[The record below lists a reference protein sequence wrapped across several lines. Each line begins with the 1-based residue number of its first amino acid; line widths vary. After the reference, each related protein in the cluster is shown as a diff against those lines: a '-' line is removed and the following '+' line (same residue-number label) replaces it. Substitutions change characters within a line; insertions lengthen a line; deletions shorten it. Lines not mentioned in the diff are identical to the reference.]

1 VQCASVGG
9 RGALLVECAA
19 KKKNEAF
26 WSHVFHSSTFFISLV
41 VFNVGYVWSSAWLFS
56 GRAEDWNLAHPL
68 AVCRLLVERRDDKL
82 VLEFTKQD
90 SDSNSSGVHNSS
102 KTKVFAQALLDCSIQ
117 PTTSVSSNGDGSS
130 KQSASSV
137 IPPQQRKIQH
147 WLEGTVDS
155 SRYFTLRILA
165 PNGRDEVLIGFGFRD
180 REPATD
186 LRESLQHYESA
197 MRRQAE
203 AALAS
208 TVSHDETSES
218 LPLSSTFS
226 AIPKLAKG
234 EKIHINLG
242 KESHSKPKKT
252 SDATMDTGHNRPMLL
267 LKKPP
272 PSAESNSTP
281 AETATCTAS
290 AATTAA
296 MDALVDTSKLPITS
310 PPIAVLENDTK
321 TIATVDDDDDDWEA
335 EFVSAVR
342 LDDAAINNPQLT
354 S

>member
-1 VQCASVGG
+1 
-9 RGALLVECAA
+9 
-19 KKKNEAF
+19 
-26 WSHVFHSSTFFISLV
+26 
-41 VFNVGYVWSSAWLFS
+41 
-56 GRAEDWNLAHPL
+56 LAHPL
-68 AVCRLLVERRDDKL
+68 ATCRLLVERRDDKL

-90 SDSNSSGVHNSS
+90 SGNNATGSGFQSNSN
-102 KTKVFAQALLDCSIQ
+102 TAIFAQAVLDCSI
-117 PTTSVSSNGDGSS
+117 PPVPPASSNGDGTS
-130 KQSASSV
+130 KQSAASA

-180 REPATD
+180 RDPAID

-208 TVSHDETSES
+208 TASYDETSES
-218 LPLSSTFS
+218 LPPSSTFS
-226 AIPKLAKG
+226 SIPKLAKG

-242 KESHSKPKKT
+242 RESQVKPKKT
-252 SDATMDTGHNRPMLL
+252 SDSTIDTGNNRPMLL

-281 AETATCTAS
+281 NSETLTAGAAS
-290 AATTAA
+290 AATATAA
-296 MDALVDTSKLPITS
+296 MDAVVDTTDLPKTT
-310 PPIAVLENDTK
+310 PPIAALENDT
-321 TIATVDDDDDDWEA
+321 IAMVDDDDDDWEA

-342 LDDAAINNPQLT
+342 LDDAHTNNT
-354 S
+354 GS

>member
-1 VQCASVGG
+1 
-9 RGALLVECAA
+9 
-19 KKKNEAF
+19 
-26 WSHVFHSSTFFISLV
+26 
-41 VFNVGYVWSSAWLFS
+41 
-56 GRAEDWNLAHPL
+56 
-68 AVCRLLVERRDDKL
+68 LLVERRDDKL

-90 SDSNSSGVHNSS
+90 SGSNASGFPSNSN
-102 KTKVFAQALLDCSIQ
+102 TAIFAQAVLDCSIPQVQ
-117 PTTSVSSNGDGSS
+117 PASSNGDGSS
-130 KQSASSV
+130 KQSAASAT

-180 REPATD
+180 RDPATD

-208 TVSHDETSES
+208 TASHDKASES
-218 LPLSSTFS
+218 LSASAFS
-226 AIPKLAKG
+226 PIPKLAKG

-242 KESHSKPKKT
+242 RESQGKPKRT
-252 SDATMDTGHNRPMLL
+252 SDSTMDTGHNRPTLL
-267 LKKPP
+267 LRKPP
-272 PSAESNSTP
+272 PSAQSNSTP
-281 AETATCTAS
+281 NIETLAAGATS
-290 AATTAA
+290 AATTTTTTTTAA
-296 MDALVDTSKLPITS
+296 MDTVVDTSKLPKT
-310 PPIAVLENDTK
+310 IAPDNAIPENDTK

-342 LDDAAINNPQLT
+342 LDDTQPT